1 MALRTTSVS
10 STMCCAT
17 GNGCDLVCLGEQPL
31 HVVPLFQFKS
41 SNSSSAAGSSCEAD
55 ARDYFHIPHWI
66 NHRSVQVAATCTC
79 GWSAREKL
87 FRRSSFYTSANQEQ
101 HMANHEFTPCIQAP
115 VLVEKD
121 AGEVASTQQRTSHS
135 CSNNTYACYCQV
147 LMYCRV
153 VSAVREQ
160 RRSVRRL
167 RRVRRAGVRA
177 AQHEDGQNHASRN
190 AAVSC
195 HSE

>member
-1 MALRTTSVS
+1 MFQAQCVVRQATGATWCVWASSRCTSCLCFNSRAATAAVQQEVVVRRTRATTSTFLTG
-10 STMCCAT
+10 STT
-17 GNGCDLVCLGEQPL
+17 GRFKSQL
-31 HVVPLFQFKS
+31 HVHVDGR
-41 SNSSSAAGSSCEAD
+41 AC
-55 ARDYFHIPHWI
+55 
-66 NHRSVQVAATCTC
+66 
-79 GWSAREKL
+79 EKL
-87 FRRSSFYTSANQEQ
+87 FRCSSFYTSANQEQ

-135 CSNNTYACYCQV
+135 CSNNKYACYCQI

-153 VSAVREQ
+153 VPAVREQ

-190 AAVSC
+190 AAASC
-195 HSE
+195 HSK